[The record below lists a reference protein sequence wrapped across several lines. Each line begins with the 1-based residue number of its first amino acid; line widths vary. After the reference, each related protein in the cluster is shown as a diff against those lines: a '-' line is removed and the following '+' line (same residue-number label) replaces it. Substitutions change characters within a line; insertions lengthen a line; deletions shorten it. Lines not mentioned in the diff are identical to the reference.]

1 MRNILFGGH
10 WTLQIIILAE
20 AVNHLAIQY
29 FVYFLFC
36 FWNPRFFRLFEYCT
50 DFRDEEIESV
60 PLNWTAKLAGC
71 LATWNTGR
79 CSDTDPRQSRG
90 RIEIEWKY
98 QVDAQLLS
106 DRFCIRPARFA
117 WIPFPS
123 FPDTSI
129 VVINC
134 FRGELVA
141 NSKSWPKSHG
151 DILFQFLSV

>member
-1 MRNILFGGH
+1 MRNTCQVDQTKHDLFISLCLKYYLVVTGH
-10 WTLQIIILAE
+10 YKLSSSLKQSIILQFNPFNSSVYSFAS
-20 AVNHLAIQY
+20 AIVSSLQTECRNY

-90 RIEIEWKY
+90 RIEIEWK
-98 QVDAQLLS
+98 VGRNKG
-106 DRFCIRPARFA
+106 RF
-117 WIPFPS
+117 
-123 FPDTSI
+123 
-129 VVINC
+129 
-134 FRGELVA
+134 L
-141 NSKSWPKSHG
+141 
-151 DILFQFLSV
+151 

>member
-1 MRNILFGGH
+1 MISNCTFTIYSYVFCLF
-10 WTLQIIILAE
+10 
-20 AVNHLAIQY
+20 
-29 FVYFLFC
+29 FVLFL
-36 FWNPRFFRLFEYCT
+36 
-50 DFRDEEIESV
+50 ESTV